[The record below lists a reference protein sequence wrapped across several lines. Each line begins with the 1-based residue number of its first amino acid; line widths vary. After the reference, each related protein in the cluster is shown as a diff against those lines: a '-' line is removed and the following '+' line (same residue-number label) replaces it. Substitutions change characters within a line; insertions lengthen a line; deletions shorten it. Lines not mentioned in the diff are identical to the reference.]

1 MRKLWFMKLL
11 LTIFPVVL
19 LVAYSQ
25 LIVKWRFNK
34 FGITTDHGQSL
45 FGQLV
50 SILSDPFIL
59 SGYVAALL
67 GSFIWL
73 IVVSRLPLAIAFPI
87 YIGLTFAL
95 VVTGSV
101 LILGE
106 PMTTM
111 KLVGITLILAG
122 IVIGIR

>member
-1 MRKLWFMKLL
+1 MKML

-34 FGITTDHGQSL
+34 SGISADIGQSL

-50 SILSDPFIL
+50 SILSDPFVL

-73 IVVSRLPLAIAFPI
+73 IVVSRLPLAVAFPI

-101 LILGE
+101 FLLGE
-106 PMTTM
+106 PITTT
-111 KLVGITLILAG
+111 KLVGISLILAG